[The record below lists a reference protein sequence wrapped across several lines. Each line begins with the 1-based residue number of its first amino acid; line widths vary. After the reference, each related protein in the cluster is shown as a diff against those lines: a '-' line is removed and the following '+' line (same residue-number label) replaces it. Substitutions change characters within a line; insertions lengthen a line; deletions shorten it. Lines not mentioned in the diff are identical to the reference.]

1 MFDYVSKAVKNTK
14 RGVGVSSEEK
24 RITEEVEE
32 VLASI
37 RRDAT
42 GEEVDFTNPSVTGTG
57 EGDVDIDGNEENKNL
72 NLAEDD
78 CESFRVVNLKQAK
91 ETVKTQTPGKKGKAK
106 GGGGRCM

>member
-1 MFDYVSKAVKNTK
+1 MKNTK

-72 NLAEDD
+72 NLAEND